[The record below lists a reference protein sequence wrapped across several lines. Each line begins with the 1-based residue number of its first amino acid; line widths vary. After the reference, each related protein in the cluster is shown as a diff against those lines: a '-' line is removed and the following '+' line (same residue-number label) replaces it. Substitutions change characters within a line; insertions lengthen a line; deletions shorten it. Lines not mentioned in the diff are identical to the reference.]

1 MYFVGAMI
9 NLRNYSLMRLCFF
22 SHFLDYKRI
31 QSIAFLFPIFGVL
44 HPYKLECGYQS
55 CFGGIV
61 EVFFSLTKSQ
71 SFDTFEFCHFD
82 GHFLSKLRSANS
94 NEQHDHDHG

>member
-1 MYFVGAMI
+1 MAWVLFFSGKQSIPGMYFVGAMI
-9 NLRNYSLMRLCFF
+9 NLRNYSLIRLCFF
-22 SHFLDYKRI
+22 PHFLDYKRI

-61 EVFFSLTKSQ
+61 EVFF
-71 SFDTFEFCHFD
+71 FDQVTV
-82 GHFLSKLRSANS
+82 L
-94 NEQHDHDHG
+94 